1 MVLKK
6 WNEDLLRA
14 FIARQRKYEVDG
26 HPLQHSFRSNVT
38 GGATLH
44 DEWRSNFRKVVG
56 WLPKD
61 DQVLRAAVLD
71 IVDEVDSELE
81 SNTAGTFRNVVL
93 HIRAAVGADAASV
106 HPAAPTGIFL
116 LPLRGTEG

>member
-1 MVLKK
+1 MMLS
-6 WNEDLLRA
+6 
-14 FIARQRKYEVDG
+14 DG
-26 HPLQHSFRSNVT
+26 HPLQHRFKSNVT

-71 IVDEVDSELE
+71 SVDEVDSEFE
-81 SNTAGTFRNVVL
+81 SSTAGTFRNVVL
-93 HIRAAVGADAASV
+93 HILAAVGADAASV
-106 HPAAPTGIFL
+106 HPAVFL